1 MQRLAAGIV
10 TAAVLAVSGC
20 ASAPKPGSIKIN
32 ADPFPSTY
40 SRYSG
45 ATTLIR
51 GATVYDGDG
60 GRIDG
65 GVVLLRDGLV
75 AAVGAANAVAVPPD
89 AVVVDGTGKFVTPGI
104 IDVHSHLGNYPSP
117 GVQPH
122 SDGNEAT
129 DPARADVWA

>member
-1 MQRLAAGIV
+1 MRRLAAGIV
-10 TAAVLAVSGC
+10 AGAVLAAGGC
-20 ASAPKPGSIKIN
+20 TTAPKPGTVKIN
-32 ADPFPSTY
+32 PDPFPSTY
-40 SRYSG
+40 QRYPG

-75 AAVGAANAVAVPPD
+75 AAVGAAGAVAVPAD

-104 IDVHSHLGNYPSP
+104 ID
-117 GVQPH
+117 
-122 SDGNEAT
+122 
-129 DPARADVWA
+129 